1 MSQGYNISGTSIGCS
16 GYSGGCGGLES
27 ITQSSSDYTSLSL
40 SSSNGSYSGGLVAYS
55 ISSSFDSSSSNGAYH
70 LSIFANVLSNTVLPS
85 SEANYST
92 SSTNYSFSKPQYNI
106 AQTHTEYHFSPEVF
120 LKPGKEGMFVGKA
133 EEIRENIETAF
144 QVVTGSSFPPDI
156 KISICDEQEF
166 QKIAP
171 SPGTLGLSIN
181 RSTQGLLSEIF
192 VLNGSLARVML
203 TIGHEIGHV
212 LTTTLSNA
220 HDEEAK
226 AYAFS
231 LAWMNKIQEEDIAG
245 LGDSFITENPAING
259 LHNVAFNF
267 VQRMLNQGIEAWT
280 IYLKL
285 VFGELHSPRSYQ

>member
-1 MSQGYNISGTSIGCS
+1 MSQGYNISATNIGCS
-16 GYSGGCGGLES
+16 SYSGNCGGLES
-27 ITQSSSDYTSLSL
+27 IAHSSSDYTSSSL
-40 SSSNGSYSGGLVAYS
+40 SSSSESYSGGLVAYS
-55 ISSSFDSSSSNGAYH
+55 ISSSFGSSSANGAYH
-70 LSIFANVLSNTVLPS
+70 ISMSANVLSSTMSPS
-85 SEANYST
+85 SGANYST

-106 AQTHTEYHFSPEVF
+106 AQAHAEYHFSPEVF

-133 EEIRENIETAF
+133 EEIREHIETTFHA
-144 QVVTGSSFPPDI
+144 VTRRSFPSDI
-156 KISICDEQEF
+156 KISICDEKEF

-181 RSTQGLLSEIF
+181 RSSQGLLSEIF

-212 LTTTLSNA
+212 LTTTLNSA

-231 LAWMNKIQEEDIAG
+231 LAWMNKIQQEDIAR

-267 VQRMLNQGIEAWT
+267 VQKMVKSGLEAWT
-280 IYLKL
+280 IYRQL
-285 VFGELHSPRSYQ
+285 VFGELQLPLSYL